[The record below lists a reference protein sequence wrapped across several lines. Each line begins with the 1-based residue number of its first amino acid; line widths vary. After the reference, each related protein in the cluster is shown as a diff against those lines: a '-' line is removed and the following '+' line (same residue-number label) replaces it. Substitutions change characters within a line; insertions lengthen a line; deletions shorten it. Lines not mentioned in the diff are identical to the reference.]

1 MVRVPQKVDPGLSW
15 LAILRGLMHNVRT
28 ARVLSDRTIKEEI
41 AKGRIVV
48 EPPDQSCIQ
57 PASLDVHLDKKILAF
72 IQVSAQNGDGAYLR
86 RTAEGMG

>member
-1 MVRVPQKVDPGLSW
+1 M
-15 LAILRGLMHNVRT
+15 
-28 ARVLSDRTIKEEI
+28 VLSDGTIKEEI

-48 EPPDQSCIQ
+48 EPLDPGCIQ
-57 PASLDVHLDKKILAF
+57 AARLDVHLDKKILAF

>member
-1 MVRVPQKVDPGLSW
+1 M
-15 LAILRGLMHNVRT
+15 RT
-28 ARVLSDRTIKEEI
+28 ATVLSDRTIKEEI
-41 AKGRIVV
+41 AKGRIVI
-48 EPPDQSCIQ
+48 EPLDPSCIQ

>member
-1 MVRVPQKVDPGLSW
+1 MVF
-15 LAILRGLMHNVRT
+15 
-28 ARVLSDRTIKEEI
+28 SDRTIKEEI

-48 EPPDQSCIQ
+48 EPLNPSCIQ
-57 PASLDVHLDKKILAF
+57 PASLDVYLDKKVLAF